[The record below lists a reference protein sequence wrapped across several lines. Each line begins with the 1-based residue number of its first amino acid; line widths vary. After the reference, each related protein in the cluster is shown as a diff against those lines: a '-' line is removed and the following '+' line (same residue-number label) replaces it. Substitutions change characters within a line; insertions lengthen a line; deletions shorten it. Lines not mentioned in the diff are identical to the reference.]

1 MFSYYK
7 FYFLKINNV
16 KSQIFPQKTYLI
28 KRKLKDNFCYTF
40 FLSFL
45 KVSRLNKKKIV
56 SFFIKKEIY
65 LITVDKFL
73 KNCSVFG
80 FDNHNPEESFRR
92 QVGKN
97 IHSVDQSH
105 NLQMIKNHTSLAI
118 PHVIKQ
124 LKPI

>member
-28 KRKLKDNFCYTF
+28 KRKLKDNFC
-40 FLSFL
+40 
-45 KVSRLNKKKIV
+45 SRLNKKKIV